1 MNKNVKRTLLA
12 VMVSSMLA
20 ASFSAIPVAADGDDG
35 IATPPPAGSLQIDTL
50 GDGNTTPVS
59 DPVWKIG
66 EKSYSSLT
74 DAVAAA
80 PAGTLTT
87 IVLEKS
93 LEGPG
98 VVVKERQNIVFDFN
112 GFTYTVTDTVG
123 SSGTETNGFQLLK
136 GATVTMKN
144 GTVKSGSSAQILI
157 QKYCNLTLENVNL
170 DASENSNCGYVV
182 SNNCGSTLI
191 TGNTNITAATG
202 QFAFDVY
209 YWPKGG
215 YGDGVTVTVDKNMT
229 GTITGKVEYTNDSTK
244 PDEWFSKAT
253 LTIENG
259 NFGIDLQPVAGD
271 NAQNANINISGG
283 SFSGEVPEYYLADSV
298 QATVKSDSGRMA
310 VYTNLQDAVNNAASG
325 NIITVRQNGL
335 SAKVDPSKGIKF
347 VASSGISLPSLTDQN
362 GAKVEIAQDG
372 STVQTTFTATVN
384 NVSTS
389 YTKGQTVT
397 ISTSEYY
404 NGHVFKNWVVS
415 SGNVTLAN
423 PYSATT
429 TFVMPAANVTVY
441 AVYDEITF
449 VPVLPEQPTVTA
461 PARDG
466 WVKIGAR
473 WYLYDNGEKLT
484 GWQKDGNTWYY
495 LDEKGIMLCGGL
507 TEIDGQTYYFYDWG
521 GMASSWWYEDEDGN
535 WFYFRGNGAM
545 ATSSWIEW
553 KGEYYYVG
561 ADGKMLTNTTTPD
574 GYRVD
579 ANGVWV
585 R

>member
-20 ASFSAIPVAADGDDG
+20 ASFATLSVSADDT
-35 IATPPPAGSLQIDTL
+35 ATGLIFSENGEMASLGET
-50 GDGNTTPVS
+50 NT
-59 DPVWKIG
+59 DPISEAVWKIG
-66 EKSYSSLT
+66 DTGYATLAE
-74 DAVAAA
+74 AVKAA
-80 PAGTLTT
+80 PIDGTLTT
-87 IVLEKS
+87 IVLQKS
-93 LEGPG
+93 TQAPG
-98 VVVKERQNIVFDFN
+98 VKVLTGQNIVFDFN

-191 TGNTNITAATG
+191 TGNTNITAAAG
-202 QFAFDVY
+202 KVAFDLY
-209 YWPKGG
+209 YWPSNG
-215 YGDGVTVTVDKNMT
+215 YTDGVSVTVDETMT
-229 GTITGKVEYTNDSTK
+229 GTIVGNIEYGSDGKDKENCAEKAILNIEGGTFEGTFSTYGL
-244 PDEWFSKAT
+244 DT
-253 LTIENG
+253 
-259 NFGIDLQPVAGD
+259 D
-271 NAQNANINISGG
+271 NATGINVSGG
-283 SFSGEVPEYYLADSV
+283 SYNTSVPDEYLADSV
-298 QATVKSDSGRMA
+298 EATVKSDSGRMV
-310 VYTNLQDAVNNAASG
+310 VYTDIQDAVNAASAG
-325 NIITVRQNGL
+325 DTVSVKQDKL
-335 SAKVDPSKGIKF
+335 SATVDPNKGIKF
-347 VASSGISLPSLTDQN
+347 DTTGVTVAPTLTTPSGE
-362 GAKVEIAQDG
+362 KVEIGTDG

-397 ISTSEYY
+397 ISTPEYY

-429 TFVMPAANVTVY
+429 TFVMPAENVTVY
-441 AVYDEITF
+441 AVYDEVTF